1 MQLDCPKKVRVGAEP
16 WRVRKRCLDAWPL
29 VPRTEWWGRQRV
41 DVADRDLW
49 PRWMTAFRGQGG
61 GLVSPPR
68 TGGRRGGSGMLK
80 CLLSLQTF
88 GDASLRVK
96 RDGKLEAPNIL
107 TLTSFLFLL
116 LWWCLHF
123 HISSLF
129 SVAPWPMPC
138 CRFALLPGSRG
149 WLWSHQGFI
158 WDSHCALFFPTSHVP
173 QSKARGLWR
182 ESELSYT
189 HQRDFWG
196 PLNWGCVHGSKDIR
210 IIVRPPG
217 LESTSAPLT
226 SCVALNRYL
235 NFSEFQF
242 LDL

>member
-41 DVADRDLW
+41 DVVDRDLW
-49 PRWMTAFRGQGG
+49 PRWMTAFRGQRG

-68 TGGRRGGSGMLK
+68 AGGRRGGSGMLE

-88 GDASLRVK
+88 GDASLSVK

-173 QSKARGLWR
+173 QSQGQRVMER
-182 ESELSYT
+182 EWTQLHPPKRFLRPTKLRMCAQVKRYQNYSQT
-189 HQRDFWG
+189 TW
-196 PLNWGCVHGSKDIR
+196 IR
-210 IIVRPPG
+210 IYLCPPYKLCG
-217 LESTSAPLT
+217 LE
-226 SCVALNRYL
+226 
-235 NFSEFQF
+235 
-242 LDL
+242 